1 MPEVIFISSTLL
13 IVGKP
18 TMQLPL
24 VQKGSLK
31 AHCVLFIGLAAP
43 GTRRILNKKRE
54 ADASLGNFDFK
65 GF

>member
-1 MPEVIFISSTLL
+1 
-13 IVGKP
+13 
-18 TMQLPL
+18 MQLPL